1 MMMMMMVVVMMMMT
15 TIMMMTVMMTTMMME
30 MIDDIGQDDG
40 QVWQLASCPKVLSRP
55 ESQLAE
61 PHNQYVSTILIST
74 CDQISILKHLNFDPH
89 I

>member
-1 MMMMMMVVVMMMMT
+1 MMMMVMMMMT
-15 TIMMMTVMMTTMMME
+15 TMMMVMVTMMMMV